1 MVRISSL
8 IKYSS
13 LCSPIGTLFVAT
25 SKKGICDVTFFVKTE
40 AAYCLD
46 LLHLATEVTHDRE
59 ALSLV
64 FGEFDDYF
72 SGQKQRFSTPVD
84 LRNLSEFTVRV
95 LHEVRRIPFGELRS
109 YGEIARRIGFP
120 GASRAVGKALNR
132 NPIPIIVPCHRVISH
147 RRQLYGFSGGILLKQ
162 KLLCIEG
169 HSVPGHTSQAY
180 VV

>member
-25 SKKGICDVTFFVKTE
+25 SEKGVCDVTFFAKTE
-40 AAYCLD
+40 AVYCLD
-46 LLHLATEVTHDRE
+46 LLRLATEVAHDRE

-64 FGEFDDYF
+64 FEEFDNYF

-84 LRNLSEFTVRV
+84 LRNLSKFTVRV
-95 LHEVRRIPFGELRS
+95 LNEVRKIPFGELRS

-120 GASRAVGKALNR
+120 GASRAVGRALNR
-132 NPIPIIVPCHRVISH
+132 NPIPIIAPCHRVISH
-147 RRQLYGFSGGILLKQ
+147 RSQLYGFSGGILLKRE
-162 KLLCIEG
+162 LLCIEG
-169 HSVPGHTSQAY
+169 HSVLGQTSQAH